1 MKKFLRITAAL
12 AAVFAMVNFVAC
24 KDDDDDDDN
33 GNGFE
38 NTYWVLED
46 DVDDE
51 EGYTVSAEQYV
62 YIKDSSTGT
71 MYGADSEKVW
81 EAVYELVGAGVTD
94 SKTFE
99 YTQKADF
106 TYAIE
111 GSSLKI
117 TYKDEAG
124 KDVNVTATVAE
135 DKTSFSL
142 TDKDEETGEEY
153 TMTYKKAAAA
163 PKAAT
168 VTYTV
173 KTTEEPTEAV
183 TYSFAGLAFSDF
195 PVGSLA
201 GKTTDKNDKETVISS
216 IEEAYSDGTT
226 YLPYIVANNSEGKEL
241 WDVKGAMIRCG
252 SGHFKLRFNG
262 ETKLSSCINYN
273 GGATTDISA
282 PAFTAVYTGTS
293 KTVDRY
299 IMVPVT
305 KNGKVTV
312 SYKTVGSAKGSTT
325 CQLGLFSKAGTAIK
339 VDTVDTVTATEGT
352 LTADV
357 TAAAEEVYLVFSR
370 NGAGGGGVDIYSIV
384 VE

>member
-24 KDDDDDDDN
+24 KDDDDDDGDE

-38 NTYWVLED
+38 NTYWVQ
-46 DVDDE
+46 VDDSKD
-51 EGYTVSAEQYV
+51 EGGNTLTSSAVSYV
-62 YIKDSSTGT
+62 HIKDGTTGT
-71 MYGADSEKVW
+71 LYQASDDEVEQAASELKT
-81 EAVYELVGAGVTD
+81 AGVTG
-94 SKTFE
+94 SKE
-99 YTQKADF
+99 VAYNENSF

-111 GSSLKI
+111 GSAIKI
-117 TYKDEAG
+117 TYKDKTG
-124 KDVNVTATVAE
+124 VSLDLTVAE
-135 DKTSFSL
+135 DKNSFSY
-142 TDKDEETGEEY
+142 TNDKEY

-173 KTTEEPTEAV
+173 KTESAEPV
-183 TYSFAGLAFSDF
+183 TYSFTGLGFADF
-195 PVGSLA
+195 PAGSLA
-201 GKTTDKNDKETVISS
+201 GKDGDKDDKTTVISS
-216 IEEAYSDGTT
+216 IEEAYSEKGI
-226 YLPYIVANNSEGKEL
+226 YLPYIVANNSEGNEL
-241 WDVKGAMIRCG
+241 WDVKGAKIRCG
-252 SGHFKLRFNG
+252 SGHFKVRFAG
-262 ETKLSSCINYN
+262 DTKLASCINYN
-273 GGATTDISA
+273 GGAKVDISA
-282 PAFTAVYTGTS
+282 LTFTAVYTGAE

-312 SYKTVGSAKGSTT
+312 SYKTVGSTKGSTT
-325 CQLGLFSKAGTAIK
+325 CQLGLFSKAGAAIK
-339 VDTVDTVTATEGT
+339 VDSVDTTTSTEGT

-357 TAAAEEVYLVFSR
+357 TADAEEVYLVFSR